1 MQFLYPY
8 ICCLIMNTVASHSL
22 AKVVVGIKDSIGQMT
37 YLYLLYTLVR
47 ANNRFCWIWK
57 LKGVTKNNWGGQ
69 CTNKEHPSR
78 PQAQIAH
85 GRVLL
90 HPLFSFSLLSQLL
103 TLQSG
108 HEFLWTTCVWSPLA
122 NFQVNF
128 LYLGNSQKLL
138 NNILYKK
145 GGDKLSFF

>member
-1 MQFLYPY
+1 MTHFQKLNINIILFWTKQNLYNKLSFSCQNWNTVYTVTLWQTFLQYIIGSWINMQFFYPY
-8 ICCLIMNTVASHSL
+8 ICYLIMNTVASHSL

-85 GRVLL
+85 GRV
-90 HPLFSFSLLSQLL
+90 
-103 TLQSG
+103 
-108 HEFLWTTCVWSPLA
+108 
-122 NFQVNF
+122 
-128 LYLGNSQKLL
+128 
-138 NNILYKK
+138 
-145 GGDKLSFF
+145 